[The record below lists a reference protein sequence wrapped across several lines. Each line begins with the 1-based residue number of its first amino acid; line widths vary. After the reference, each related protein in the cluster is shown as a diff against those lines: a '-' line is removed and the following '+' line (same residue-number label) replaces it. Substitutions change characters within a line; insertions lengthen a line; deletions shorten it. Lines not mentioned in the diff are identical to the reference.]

1 MSNAKSN
8 INFKTKFKKRLYKN
22 TLELIQYIEK
32 LDKSLVSRRI
42 GDQLLRSGTSVI
54 ANYVEGL
61 SGSSKKDFAKFVNIA
76 LKSSNESKL
85 WLSLLKDSNKAD
97 KTVTNKFIREFDE
110 ISKILASSLITLRK
124 NKDNF

>member
-97 KTVTNKFIREFDE
+97 KTVTNEFIREFDE